1 MAEPIRST
9 RVSYVVPSMYP
20 QVVDREHVCR
30 VVQVVVCR
38 GRGCEKVVRK
48 PWAGRKANTVD
59 GALVLWI
66 PNSISFLFYELSP
79 MMPDDVHNATLALS
93 LTAESWRPT
102 RTRRRLSR
110 PRPGLV
116 ARSCC

>member
-9 RVSYVVPSMYP
+9 RVSCVVLSMYL
-20 QVVDREHVCR
+20 QVADREHVCR

-59 GALVLWI
+59 GALVLGF
-66 PNSISFLFYELSP
+66 PTQFRFYFTNF
-79 MMPDDVHNATLALS
+79 H
-93 LTAESWRPT
+93 R
-102 RTRRRLSR
+102 
-110 PRPGLV
+110 
-116 ARSCC
+116 